1 MSHQDRP
8 LYAQVAEHIRGKIR
22 REELRPGDLVPPDRD
37 LADEQGVSRGT
48 AVRAL
53 DLLVSEG
60 LITAGATRAGRRVRD
75 KRVLSIHASRSESVA
90 DRRAAGIDAW
100 VTDIQEYGLTPGQ
113 RIDVGVVNADE
124 QLARNLQVEVG
135 DPVAVRRRLRTLD
148 GEPSNTSDSYYP
160 MPLARDVPEILD
172 PADVPQGV
180 IALMAEKGVVQT
192 HYTDRLRWR
201 PPTPEEAEKLRVGP
215 GVAVLVQT
223 RIGHMNDRVVRVTE
237 QVWPG
242 DTIEIVYELPA

>member
-1 MSHQDRP
+1 MAQQERP
-8 LYAQVAEHIRGKIR
+8 LYAQVAEQIRDKIR
-22 REELRPGDLVPPDRD
+22 REELQPGDLVPTDRD
-37 LADEQGVSRGT
+37 LADAQGVSRGT

-53 DLLVSEG
+53 DVLVAEG

-75 KRVLSIHASRSESVA
+75 KRVLAIHASKSESVA
-90 DRRAAGIDAW
+90 GRRAAGVDAW
-100 VTDIQEYGLTPGQ
+100 VKDIQEHGLTPGQ
-113 RIDVGVVNADE
+113 HIDVGVVNADA
-124 QLARNLQVEVG
+124 QLARDLQVEIG

-160 MPLARDVPEILD
+160 MSLATEIKEILD

-180 IALMAEKGVVQT
+180 IALMAEKGLVQT

-201 PPTPEEAEKLRVGP
+201 PPTPEEAATLRISS
-215 GVAVLVQT
+215 GVSVLVQT
-223 RIGHMNDRVVRVTE
+223 RIGHMDDRVVRVTE

-242 DTIEIVYELPA
+242 DTIELVYELPA